1 MPPWDSWW
9 VWRYAAAE
17 IPSPLSVLAYLA
29 SLTGTA
35 TYARTGLQRWYPA
48 VVAWT
53 PNELLAYL
61 DELGIETN
69 TVEHPPVFTVEE
81 AKRRRGPLPG
91 AHCKSLFLRN
101 KKGRMWLVVL
111 FEDSEVDLR
120 WLGDAIG
127 AGRVG
132 FASPRRLD
140 EHLGVIPGA
149 VTPFA
154 VVNDAKREV
163 RVVVERGL
171 LDAEL
176 LNFHPL
182 VNTRTTSISPDD
194 LVRFLESTD
203 HPPTLLGRPR
213 A

>member
-1 MPPWDSWW
+1 M
-9 VWRYAAAE
+9 
-17 IPSPLSVLAYLA
+17 
-29 SLTGTA
+29 
-35 TYARTGLQRWYPA
+35 
-48 VVAWT
+48 AWT
-53 PNELLAYL
+53 PDELLTYL

-81 AKRRRGPLPG
+81 AKRLRGPLPG

-111 FEDSEVDLR
+111 FENAEVDLR

-140 EHLGVIPGA
+140 EFLGVIPGA

-154 VVNDAKREV
+154 VVNDSDHEV
-163 RVVVERGL
+163 QVVLQRGL

-182 VNTRTTSISPDD
+182 ENTRTTAITPED
-194 LVRFLESTD
+194 LVRFLEATG
-203 HPPTLLGRPR
+203 HPPALLESTGS
-213 A
+213 